1 MVLQNQSK
9 VADFSFDLNHI
20 RTILCTGHYPVK
32 VVI

>member
-1 MVLQNQSK
+1 MVLQK
-9 VADFSFDLNHI
+9 VADFSFDLDHI